1 MIISWT
7 KYNIRQ
13 RDDILFDKY
22 YPNPLFKVQ
31 QSSISLERNTL
42 AGLVGFLST
51 NKSLE
56 DAIRERHPKTDAR
69 QNNVALILL
78 ALFVL

>member
-1 MIISWT
+1 M
-7 KYNIRQ
+7 
-13 RDDILFDKY
+13 FDKY

-31 QSSISLERNTL
+31 QSSISLERNML

-56 DAIRERHPKTDAR
+56 DTIRERHPETDAK
-69 QNNVALILL
+69 QNNIVLILL
-78 ALFVL
+78 TLFVP